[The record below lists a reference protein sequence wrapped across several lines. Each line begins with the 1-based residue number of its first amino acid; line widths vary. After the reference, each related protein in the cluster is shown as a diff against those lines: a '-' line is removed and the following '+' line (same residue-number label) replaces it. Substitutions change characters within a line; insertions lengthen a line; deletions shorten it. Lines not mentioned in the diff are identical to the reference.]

1 MLYIFGFGTARLG
14 EWRLNHIHSVNG
26 AEVINASASDS
37 SAEIDY
43 SIISVDIV
51 LLLYIAYAAIYSL
64 YPIIIYIGYSLYPV
78 MVTQRKHLIMVE

>member
-26 AEVINASASDS
+26 AEVINASVSDS

-43 SIISVDIV
+43 RLRKDQFKIFSV
-51 LLLYIAYAAIYSL
+51 YSL
-64 YPIIIYIGYSLYPV
+64 PV
-78 MVTQRKHLIMVE
+78 VEFMP